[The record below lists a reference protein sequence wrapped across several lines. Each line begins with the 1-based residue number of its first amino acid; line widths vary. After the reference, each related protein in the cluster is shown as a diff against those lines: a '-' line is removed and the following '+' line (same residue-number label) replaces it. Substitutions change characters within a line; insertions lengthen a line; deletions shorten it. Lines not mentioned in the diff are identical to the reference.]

1 MKSLFLATI
10 QNIMFTHPRLHTS
23 LKWFFVIFIYVGMS
37 SCFKDL
43 PNKTIVY
50 ENNFEDGRAAYFQIY
65 SNFGLVDSFKISSF
79 NNTKVFGNFNTN
91 YVLFKKDTLPDH
103 NAINLEFDL
112 YIHDKWDGNFLP
124 AGASYPDLWQMAID
138 NNPVILTS
146 FSNGAYSQSYPDN
159 YQPNM
164 INNKPLSNAWE
175 LLPGIC
181 AFGGSAQGT
190 SHYKINYT
198 TSHFGPL
205 QIAFNDVVN
214 PVNSLCLKSWS
225 IDNLRITA
233 IQYK

>member
-1 MKSLFLATI
+1 MLTHPWLHASFKWLFL
-10 QNIMFTHPRLHTS
+10 FS
-23 LKWFFVIFIYVGMS
+23 FCVGLS

-50 ENNFEDGRAAYFQIY
+50 ENNFEDGRSPNFQI
-65 SNFGLVDSFKISSF
+65 SSSVGLIDSLKITSF
-79 NNTKVFGNFNTN
+79 NNTKVFGRFNTN
-91 YVLFKKDTLPDH
+91 YVLFKKDTLPEH
-103 NAINLEFDL
+103 NAINIEFDL
-112 YIHDKWDGNFLP
+112 YIHDKWDGNYLP

-146 FSNGAYSQSYPDN
+146 FSNGLYSQSYPNN

-164 INNKPLSNAWE
+164 INNKPYNNAWE
-175 LLPGIC
+175 LLPGVC
-181 AFGGSAQGT
+181 ALGGNAQGT
-190 SHYKINYT
+190 SLYKINYT

-205 QIAFNDVVN
+205 QIAFNDVTN
-214 PVNSLCLKSWS
+214 PINSLCLKSWS